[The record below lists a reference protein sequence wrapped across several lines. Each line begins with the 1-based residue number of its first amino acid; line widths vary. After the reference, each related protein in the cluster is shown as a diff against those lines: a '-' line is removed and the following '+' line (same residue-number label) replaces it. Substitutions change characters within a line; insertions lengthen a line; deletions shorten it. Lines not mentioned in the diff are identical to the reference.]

1 MFKNYAYTFS
11 MFAADKAK
19 EIKDKSKDVITK
31 IQTKY
36 SN

>member
-1 MFKNYAYTFS
+1 MFKNYAYNFS

-19 EIKDKSKDVITK
+19 VLTEKSKDVINR

-36 SN
+36 YS